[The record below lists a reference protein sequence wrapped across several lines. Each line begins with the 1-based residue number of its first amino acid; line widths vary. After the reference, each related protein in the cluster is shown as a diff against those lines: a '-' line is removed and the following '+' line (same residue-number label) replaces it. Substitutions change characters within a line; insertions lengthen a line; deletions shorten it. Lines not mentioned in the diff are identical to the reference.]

1 MKKTMKRITLAI
13 LTCVLCCMSIVP
25 AFADNGQITPRWTN
39 TSNTTMSFV
48 VDDGQANF
56 YVSYVANTST
66 FSQAQLRVQIQKRV
80 LGLFWRNVGDEW
92 VGYSTALRGDFYD
105 YIPVDGKGTYR
116 ANFTLTVYGTQ
127 GATDVIEDTIE
138 VKYS

>member
-1 MKKTMKRITLAI
+1 
-13 LTCVLCCMSIVP
+13 MSVIP
-25 AFADNGQITPRWTN
+25 SFAGNEGITPRWTN
-39 TSNTTMSFV
+39 TSDTTMSFV

-56 YVSYVANTST
+56 YVSYVAYTST

>member
-1 MKKTMKRITLAI
+1 MKKTTKLVIHVFLVCTL
-13 LTCVLCCMSIVP
+13 LCMSTLS
-25 AFADNGQITPRWTN
+25 AFAESEEISPRLTN
-39 TSNTTMSFV
+39 MVDATISFTV
-48 VDDGQANF
+48 VDGEASF
-56 YVSYVANTST
+56 YVSYEGRATT

-80 LGLFWRNVGDEW
+80 LGLFWRDVGDEW
-92 VGYSTALRGDFYD
+92 VGSSTALSGDFYD

-127 GATDVIEDTIE
+127 GVNDVIEDTIE